1 MRFAAIAT
9 ISVLLAAPVFA
20 DGLFDDDDCK
30 YTAPRRAVTPSAGI
44 TKVVIHAEAGS
55 LKVDGAANVPQI
67 IAAGTACTSEED
79 FLQRMTLTLRKVGS
93 ELHVDTRIPD
103 KTVIFGF
110 FSARI
115 DLTVTIPANLPVSID
130 DGSGSIAVA
139 NVGALDIEDGSGSI
153 DVRNVRGALS
163 VNDSSGSIDV
173 DNVTGNV
180 AIEDGSGEIT
190 VKNVT
195 GSVLIEDGSG
205 AISVS
210 RADSVRVR
218 DDGSGSILVQNVR
231 RDVTIDEDG
240 SGAIDVADIGG
251 SFTVGRKGSGSIDHS
266 RVAGRVD
273 VPSRR

>member
-1 MRFAAIAT
+1 MKFAAITTLTA
-9 ISVLLAAPVFA
+9 LLAAPA
-20 DGLFDDDDCK
+20 LAGGLFDDDDCR
-30 YTAPRRAVTPSAGI
+30 YTAPRRAQTPAAGI

-55 LKVDGAANVPQI
+55 LKVDGTAGATQI
-67 IAAGTACTSEED
+67 AAAGTACTSEED
-79 FLQRMTLTLRKVGS
+79 FLPRMSLTLRKVGS

-103 KTVIFGF
+103 KTVVFGF

-115 DLTVTIPANLPVSID
+115 DLTVTMPAGLPVSID
-130 DGSGSIAVA
+130 DGSGSITVA
-139 NVGALDIEDGSGSI
+139 NVGATDIEDGSGSI
-153 DVRNVRGALS
+153 EVRNVRGALS
-163 VNDSSGSIDV
+163 INDNSGSVDV
-173 DNVTGNV
+173 DTVAGNV
-180 AIEDGSGEIT
+180 EIEDGSGEIT

-195 GSVLIEDGSG
+195 GSVSIEDGSG

-240 SGAIDVADIGG
+240 SGAIDVADVGG
-251 SFTVGRKGSGSIDHS
+251 SFTVGRKGSGSIDHA